1 MNFTQ
6 ENGIKKLPAI
16 AIYYVKL
23 HKLNKISCRTVE

>member
-6 ENGIKKLPAI
+6 ENSIKKLPAI